1 MNNNL
6 FEFNQNMK
14 EKIRTWAKNVLSE
27 IKSALSLGT
36 DSSEIRNQVGKYIA
50 DDTASGLY
58 ENSEAVTKAFS
69 KVLEKLNY
77 QKDLNLISED
87 EYYVKLEK
95 LRDRYFAKGT
105 QNWVKYT
112 AQIYEYQQKALAEEK
127 ENIVSLYDDISE
139 YASQKIGEVID
150 KQANFAKSIKGTG
163 KLFDKNTVDFG
174 DKTVTYYSMHDMKSD
189 IDRIKQYSSLLAEF
203 SERADKLGISEDIKT
218 GFLNE
223 LRDEDFNTAIA
234 LLNSIKGST
243 NESVF
248 EYLSAWNERNSLA
261 DAVAAKSYEKDFSE
275 SLEDSYAHMKE
286 VLSKAG
292 YEIPDG
298 FFVSGSLSAQ
308 KFGEAFITEIE
319 TQMQRIRSV
328 IEAFNSEIA
337 LGSMVSSNN
346 TYNTSNTSYNIQ
358 SKDASDTVEQI
369 RRIETVKRLSGV
381 V

>member
-58 ENSEAVTKAFS
+58 ENSKAVTKAFS
-69 KVLEKLNY
+69 KMLEKLNY

-87 EYYVKLEK
+87 EYYVKLEN

-189 IDRIKQYSSLLAEF
+189 IDRIKQYSDLLAEF
-203 SERADKLGISEDIKT
+203 SDRADRLGISEDIKT

-261 DAVAAKSYEKDFSE
+261 DAVAAKSYEKEFSE

-337 LGSMVSSNN
+337 LGSMVSSSN

-381 V
+381 A

>member
-14 EKIRTWAKNVLSE
+14 DKIRGWAKNVLSE

-58 ENSEAVTKAFS
+58 ENSKEVTKAFS
-69 KVLEKLNY
+69 KMLEKLDY
-77 QKDLNLISED
+77 QKELNLISED
-87 EYYVKLEK
+87 EYYVKLER

-127 ENIVSLYDDISE
+127 KNIVSLYDDISE
-139 YASQKIGEVID
+139 YASKKIGEVIN
-150 KQANFAKSIKGTG
+150 KQASFAESIKNTG
-163 KLFDKNTVDFG
+163 KLFDKNTVNFG

-203 SERADKLGISEDIKT
+203 SDRVDSLGVNSDIKT
-218 GFLNE
+218 DFLRE
-223 LRDEDFNTAIA
+223 LKDVDFNTAIK
-234 LLNSIKGST
+234 LLSSIKGST
-243 NESVF
+243 NESVL
-248 EYLSAWNERNSLA
+248 EYLTTWNERNTLA
-261 DAVAAKSYEKDFSE
+261 DAVAAKSFEGDFADSLDESYE
-275 SLEDSYAHMKE
+275 HMKE

-319 TQMQRIRSV
+319 AQMQRIRTV

-337 LGSMVSSNN
+337 LGSQVASGN

-358 SKDASDTVEQI
+358 SQNASDTVEQI

-381 V
+381 A

>member
-6 FEFNQNMK
+6 FEFNHDIK
-14 EKIRTWAKNVLSE
+14 EKIRGWAKNILSE

-58 ENSEAVTKAFS
+58 ENSKEVVEAFS
-69 KVLEKLNY
+69 KMLEKLNY
-77 QKDLNLISED
+77 QKELNLISED
-87 EYYVKLEK
+87 EYYVKLEN
-95 LRDRYFAKGT
+95 LRDRYFSKGT

-127 ENIVSLYDDISE
+127 KNIVSLYDDISE
-139 YASQKIGEVID
+139 YASQKIGEVIN
-150 KQANFAKSIKGTG
+150 KQANFAESIKNTG
-163 KLFDKNTVDFG
+163 KLFNKNTVNFG
-174 DKTVTYYSMHDMKSD
+174 DKTVTYYSMRNMQED
-189 IDRIKQYSSLLAEF
+189 IDKIKEYSGLLSEF
-203 SERADKLGISEDIKT
+203 SARADSLGISEDIKT
-218 GFLNE
+218 DFLKK
-223 LRDEDFNTAIA
+223 LRDVDFDVAIG

-243 NESVF
+243 NKDVVD
-248 EYLSAWNERNSLA
+248 YLSAWNERNTLA
-261 DAVAAKSYEKDFSE
+261 DAFAAKSFETDFSE
-275 SLEDSYAHMKE
+275 SIDESYEHMKE
-286 VLSKAG
+286 VLTKAG

-308 KFGEAFITEIE
+308 KFGDAFIAEIE
-319 TQMQRIRSV
+319 TQMQRIRAV

-337 LGSMVSSNN
+337 SGSQIASGN

-358 SKDASDTVEQI
+358 TQDSSDTVEQI

-381 V
+381 A

>member
-1 MNNNL
+1 
-6 FEFNQNMK
+6 MK

-58 ENSEAVTKAFS
+58 ENSKAVTKAFS
-69 KVLEKLNY
+69 KMLEKLNY

-87 EYYVKLEK
+87 EYYVKLEN

-150 KQANFAKSIKGTG
+150 KQATFANSIKKAG

-203 SERADKLGISEDIKT
+203 SDRADRLGISEDIKT

-223 LRDEDFNTAIA
+223 LRNEDFNTAIA

-261 DAVAAKSYEKDFSE
+261 DAVAAKSYEKEFSE

-337 LGSMVSSNN
+337 LGSMVSSSN

-381 V
+381 A